1 MVLINTLISFLSKI
15 AAFIAVILLCVH
27 FLLLQELPRVSVSSA
42 QQVDQAQ
49 SVNDLIYDLSKVFKE
64 RHVGHN
70 VAVSQAQAQ
79 SLLGFM
85 QRAIPKFNGTIDF
98 AQTGGVLH
106 MSILLEKWF
115 TPRYVNITLQLA
127 SSQQVDITHLSV
139 GRLPLPGNAVLSLV
153 SWGVNAYTDSQIATQ
168 AQAQIDTLTFS
179 PRKAVLSVMPM
190 HDFLTELKLVR
201 ERIDFGGDNS
211 QEIRISYYLGFL
223 MNVQSIPK
231 TDTTSLSAYIRE
243 LMLEA
248 QIQSQ
253 PETAHLENEAAIL
266 ALAIYAGS
274 SRFANFVGLAPP
286 VGKDV
291 LYGDFMPKLAK
302 RTDLSQHFIFSA
314 AIKLLSDQGVTVAI
328 GEFKELMDR
337 VVSGSGYS
345 FVDLAADKAGV
356 KFADYLADPDTAKAA
371 QSRLAIASDEALFFP
386 VIKDLPEGLKTDA
399 FRQTFKT
406 VDSPEYQAMIAEIK
420 GRIAGLGLY
429 RSR

>member
-1 MVLINTLISFLSKI
+1 MVLINTLMSFLVKL
-15 AAFIAVILLCVH
+15 ATFVAVTLLCVH
-27 FLLLQELPRVSVSSA
+27 FLVLQEHPRVSVSSA

-49 SVNDLIYDLSKVFKE
+49 SVNDLIYDLSKIFKE

-85 QRAIPKFNGTIDF
+85 QRAMPKFNGTIDF
-98 AQTGGVLH
+98 TQYGGEMH

-115 TPRYVNITLQLA
+115 IPRYVNISMQLA
-127 SSQQVDITHLSV
+127 SSQDIDITHLSV
-139 GRLPLPGNAVLSLV
+139 GRIPLPGNVLLKLI
-153 SWGVNAYTDSQIATQ
+153 SWMVNTYTDSQIASQ
-168 AQAQIDTLTFS
+168 AQTQIDTLAFS
-179 PRKAVLSVMPM
+179 QRQAMVSVLPM

-211 QEIRISYYLGFL
+211 LEIRISYYLGFL

-231 TDTTSLSAYIRE
+231 SNNTSLSAYIRE

-253 PETAHLENEAAIL
+253 PDTAHLENEAAIL

-286 VGKDV
+286 LAKDV

-356 KFADYLADPDTAKAA
+356 KFADYLTDPDTAKAG
-371 QSRLAIASDEALFFP
+371 QSNLSIASNESVFFP
-386 VIKDLPEGLKTDA
+386 QVMDLPEGLKTDA
-399 FRQTFKT
+399 FKQTFKT
-406 VDSPEYQAMIAEIK
+406 VDSPEYQAMIDEIK
-420 GRIAGLGLY
+420 GRVARLPLY
-429 RSR
+429 QF